1 MPMDRAPVTLET
13 LAVRMA
19 AVEQAIQKN
28 SEDHGKI
35 YARLEHGEQGQA
47 VIQTNL
53 ANITTVCNEIK
64 ADVKDIKDKP
74 AQRYDGLVNA
84 VLQWAVIALLSAKS
98 FLG

>member
-1 MPMDRAPVTLET
+1 MDRAPVTLET

-19 AVEQAIQKN
+19 AAEQSIQKN

-35 YARLEHGEQGQA
+35 YARLEQEEQGRA

-53 ANITTVCNEIK
+53 ANLTTVCNEIK
-64 ADVKDIKDKP
+64 VDVKDIKDKP
-74 AQRYDGLVNA
+74 AKRYDGLVNA

>member
-19 AVEQAIQKN
+19 AV
-28 SEDHGKI
+28 
-35 YARLEHGEQGQA
+35 EQGQA

-74 AQRYDGLVNA
+74 AKRYDGLVNA